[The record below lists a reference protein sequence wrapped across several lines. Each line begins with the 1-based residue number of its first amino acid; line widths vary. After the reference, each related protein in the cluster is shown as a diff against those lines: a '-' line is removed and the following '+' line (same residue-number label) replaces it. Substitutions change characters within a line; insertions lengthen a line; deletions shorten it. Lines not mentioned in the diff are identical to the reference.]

1 MGNITVI
8 GGGAWGA
15 ALADQLASRQTTDP
29 KATGNHLLHVLVR
42 DDATAQALREGHVP
56 RLGQIPLRQ
65 PLKASTDTRILSSAQ
80 MIFLVLPLS
89 AHESA
94 AEMIATYAS
103 DEAILVFAAKGLM
116 DDSEKGG
123 LFLNEWASQ
132 HPSFGRRAVP
142 PVILTG
148 PSFADEVIA
157 GKPTALVAACA
168 DKQTAISVS
177 DVLSHGH
184 FRCYHHGDP
193 MGAAIGGAAKNVMA
207 IAAGICAGLG
217 LGDNA
222 RAALITRGLAEMQR
236 LGQRLGAEPT
246 SFAGLSGLGDLTL
259 SCSSPHSRNMAFGLA
274 LGRGEAPAETLAEGR
289 HAASKLAKRA
299 RFESVDMPIVSA
311 IDQVLNNGADM
322 KASIEDLLARDVG
335 AE

>member
-15 ALADQLASRQTTDP
+15 AIADQLASCQADKVQFETP
-29 KATGNHLLHVLVR
+29 NSVSVLVR
-42 DDATAQALREGHVP
+42 DEATASALKHGQVP
-56 RLGQIPLRQ
+56 RLGNMALRQ
-65 PLKASTDTRILSSAQ
+65 PLDASTDPHLLSATQ

-89 AHESA
+89 AHDSA
-94 AEMIATYAS
+94 AEIISDYAPK
-103 DEAILVFAAKGLM
+103 DAVLVFAAKGLM
-116 DDSEKGG
+116 PDDDKGG
-123 LFLNEWASQ
+123 VFLNEWACQ
-132 HPSFGRRAVP
+132 HPRLGQRAVP

-148 PSFADEVIA
+148 PSFADEVIS
-157 GKPTALVAACA
+157 GKPTALVAACSHQ
-168 DKQTAISVS
+168 KTAMLVS
-177 DVLSHGH
+177 ETLSHGH
-184 FRCYHHGDP
+184 FRCYHNSDP

-236 LGQRLGAEPT
+236 LGHKIGAEAS

-259 SCSSPHSRNMAFGLA
+259 SCGSPHSRNMAYGLA
-274 LGRGEAPAETLAEGR
+274 LGRGDAPTEKLAEGR
-289 HAASKLAKRA
+289 HAAAKLAMRA
-299 RFESVDMPIVSA
+299 QYDCVEMPIVAA
-311 IDQVLNNGADM
+311 IDDVLNKGADM
-322 KASIEDLLARDVG
+322 RASIENLLARDVG